1 MTIDKE
7 IIIAVIAIAFIT
19 IGLIHLEKGNR
30 LKKKGKKAK
39 AIIFANNYKI
49 LRPGKRGI
57 YYPVVRFVTEDN
69 EWITQELSFGQNPA
83 IPEGKEVEVFYDPT
97 KPQEVVINSNLQL
110 VYAPWLFIVLGACGF
125 IVSALELLDVTNLI

>member
-7 IIIAVIAIAFIT
+7 ITIAVIAIFLLT
-19 IGLIHLEKGNR
+19 IGLLRLEKSSR

-49 LRPGKRGI
+49 LRPDTRGK

-69 EWITQELSFGQNPA
+69 EWITQELDFGQNPPM
-83 IPEGKEVEVFYDPT
+83 PEGKEVEVLYDPLE
-97 KPQEVVINSNLQL
+97 PQEVIINSAIQV
-110 VYAPWLFIVLGACGF
+110 VYVPWLFITLGICGF
-125 IVSALELLDVTNLI
+125 ILSALELLDITNII